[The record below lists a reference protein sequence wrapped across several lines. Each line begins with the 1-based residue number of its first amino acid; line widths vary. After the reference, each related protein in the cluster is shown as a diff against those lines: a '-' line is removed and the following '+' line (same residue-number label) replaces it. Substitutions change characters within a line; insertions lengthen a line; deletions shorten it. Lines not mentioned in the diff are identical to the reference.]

1 MMIVVMDT
9 SIGAEI
15 VMQRKQA
22 GFWAGHLQHAEWVI
36 APSLYIAEITNVF
49 WKYHTFQDVPAD
61 ICETCIEN
69 ALILP
74 DDYAA
79 ESDLYRE
86 AFALACNTQMT
97 VYDMFFLVLARRHDA
112 ALATMDRK
120 LKNTAEN
127 QSVRT
132 L

>member
-1 MMIVVMDT
+1 MIVVMDT

-15 VMQRKQA
+15 VMQRTHA
-22 GFWAGHLQHAEWVI
+22 GFWAGHLENADWVI
-36 APSLYIAEITNVF
+36 APNLYIAEITNIF
-49 WKYHTFQDVPAD
+49 WKYHMFQDLSAD

-69 ALILP
+69 ALMLP

-79 ESDLYRE
+79 ETDLYRE

-97 VYDMFFLVLARRHDA
+97 VYDMFFLVLARRHNA
-112 ALATMDRK
+112 ALATMDKK
-120 LKNTAEN
+120 LKATAKS
-127 QSVRT
+127 QFVRT

>member
-1 MMIVVMDT
+1 MIVVMDT
-9 SIGAEI
+9 SVGAEI
-15 VMQRKQA
+15 VLQRTHA
-22 GFWAGHLQHAEWVI
+22 GFWAGHLQNADWVI
-36 APSLYIAEITNVF
+36 APNLYIAEITNVF
-49 WKYHTFQDVPAD
+49 WKYHTFQDLPAD

-69 ALILP
+69 ALMLP

-79 ESDLYRE
+79 ETDLYRE

-97 VYDMFFLVLARRHDA
+97 VYDMFFLVLARRHNA
-112 ALATMDRK
+112 FLATMDKK